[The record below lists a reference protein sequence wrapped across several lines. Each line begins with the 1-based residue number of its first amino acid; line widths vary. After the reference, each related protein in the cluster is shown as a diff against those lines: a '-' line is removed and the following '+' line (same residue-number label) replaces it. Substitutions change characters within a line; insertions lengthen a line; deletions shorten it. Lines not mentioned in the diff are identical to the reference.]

1 MDSYHRPYHN
11 DRGWQNAE
19 RYKMANGKN
28 GHEKVSEI
36 VCFFAVNSQ
45 LRKLIETLHQEN
57 MSV

>member
-1 MDSYHRPYHN
+1 MDPYHRPYHN

-28 GHEKVSEI
+28 GHEKVSQI
-36 VCFFAVNSQ
+36 VCFAVNSHYEN
-45 LRKLIETLHQEN
+45 LYTLHQEN